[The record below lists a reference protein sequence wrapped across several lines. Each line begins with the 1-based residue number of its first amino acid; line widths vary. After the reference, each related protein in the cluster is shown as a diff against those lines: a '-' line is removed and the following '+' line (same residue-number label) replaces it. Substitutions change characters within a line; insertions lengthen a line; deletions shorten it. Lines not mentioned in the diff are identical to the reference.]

1 MFMGCASEANKKFT
15 DRVAFT
21 PSFECENMIIE
32 LINSSIDT
40 IDVAVYSINNDNIVE
55 ALQNAYKRGVKI
67 RILTDKVQASNKH
80 SKAFD
85 LYKSG
90 LDIKV
95 NSKHK
100 IEHNKFGVFDGK
112 YVVTGSYNWTNAATS
127 KNSENCYL
135 IASDKTSIVG
145 YKKRYD
151 YLWNVNNKEKSKN
164 WFMKKLQYL

>member
-1 MFMGCASEANKKFT
+1 M
-15 DRVAFT
+15 
-21 PSFECENMIIE
+21 
-32 LINSSIDT
+32 
-40 IDVAVYSINNDNIVE
+40 
-55 ALQNAYKRGVKI
+55 
-67 RILTDKVQASNKH
+67 TDKVQASNKH
-80 SKAFD
+80 SKAVD

-135 IASDKTSIVG
+135 IDSDKTSIVG

>member
-1 MFMGCASEANKKFT
+1 MLLGIKVRNG
-15 DRVAFT
+15 
-21 PSFECENMIIE
+21 
-32 LINSSIDT
+32 
-40 IDVAVYSINNDNIVE
+40 VYSINNDNIVE

-80 SKAFD
+80 SKAVD